1 MLVEGA
7 DRYCFLVL
15 LVNIVLPVHFGPLNG
30 ILFSPVLQLSLRS
43 FQSSSSLTFT
53 LNVLLSSFNMY
64 SCIVGC
70 DDSLGINKLLLGLLC
85 TRIT

>member
-1 MLVEGA
+1 MFTEGA

-15 LVNIVLPVHFGPLNG
+15 FTNIVLPVHFGPLNG
-30 ILFSPVLQLSLRS
+30 IRLFPVLQLSLCS
-43 FQSSSSLTFT
+43 FQSSSSFTFT
-53 LNVLLSSFNMY
+53 LNVFLSSFNMY

-70 DDSLGINKLLLGLLC
+70 DDSLGTNKLLLGLLC